1 MFPFSLIIETKMS
14 SHHYHHHHHH
24 SSSFIIVIIVI
35 ITTTTNA
42 TTTTPTT
49 IIVVF
54 IIIIIIQPLSI
65 FSERG
70 EHTRFVLKNQL
81 SIADSFQ
88 VVYCAQFFRQ
98 QCEIIILQ
106 GHHWTNST
114 SSLATQRRWSLPKS
128 RHFATIAKESE
139 KDCCCGRRI

>member
-1 MFPFSLIIETKMS
+1 MS

-42 TTTTPTT
+42 TTTTSTT

-54 IIIIIIQPLSI
+54 IIMIIIQPLSI
-65 FSERG
+65 FSEGG
-70 EHTRFVLKNQL
+70 EHTRFVLKNQP

-88 VVYCAQFFRQ
+88 VVYCAQFFRLQ
-98 QCEIIILQ
+98 SEIIILQ
-106 GHHWTNST
+106 GHHWANST
-114 SSLATQRRWSLPKS
+114 SSVATQRRWSLPKS
-128 RHFATIAKESE
+128 GRFATVAKESE
-139 KDCCCGRRI
+139 KDCCCGRRT